1 MPKSKAKVAKRLI
14 TPEDLLK
21 FQLVGDPQISPDGK
35 WIVFAKSHV
44 DDKNQKVTNLWIVST
59 SGGDARQFTSG
70 GKDGGAKW
78 SPDGAKVAFISGRD
92 KPTSQI
98 FVISLAGG
106 EAVALTKFP
115 EGSIE
120 SFDWSPD
127 GRKMAVKFR
136 EQEAEYTK
144 KAEEERKEKGLSTPA
159 RVIDDVWYRLDGD
172 GYFNTARHKLYLVDV
187 SSGDHSKIYD
197 KDTMGWFSFSWAPDS
212 KSMAIAANT
221 SKEPFKTPWKDRIY
235 ILDIRSGKVT
245 PVPGQVDGSV
255 EAPQFSPDGRK
266 IAYGGREGKESQ
278 WGAVNSHLHVIDV
291 KTGKRK
297 NLTGDT
303 DYCLHAATL
312 SDTREAGFGA
322 NFKWSPDG
330 KRVIL
335 SLGWH
340 GETHPAS
347 IDAGGGK
354 IEWLTSGA
362 KECSF
367 ASFSNNG
374 IFGMTV
380 GTWDRPNEIAVGKP
394 SKGKL
399 EVTKLTD
406 FNGKF
411 FEEIELSKPESF
423 STKSEDGWTVHG
435 WFLKPTRGKKA
446 KSPAVLEVHGGPHA
460 QYGVP
465 FFHELQV
472 LAASGYM
479 VFYANPRGSKGY
491 GEEHCN
497 AIKGDWG
504 NKDWMDVMAV
514 ADFMAKRNDVDEK
527 RMSIMGG
534 SYGGYM
540 TCWAIGHTNRFKAA
554 ITDRCVSN
562 LVSMAGNSDFPDIP
576 DTYWK
581 GNAWDQSET
590 LWAQSPIKYMRN
602 AKTPTL
608 IIHSEG
614 DLRCN
619 VEQGEQVFSALKI
632 LGVPTRL
639 VRYPSSTSHGMSR
652 SGPPDLRIHRLGQIL
667 SWYREYLD

>member
-1 MPKSKAKVAKRLI
+1 MPKSTRKNTKRLI

-35 WIVFAKSHV
+35 WIVFAKSHIG
-44 DDKNQKVTNLWIVST
+44 DKNDKVTNLWIVST
-59 SGGDARQFTSG
+59 DGGEPRQFTAG

-78 SPDGAKVAFISGRD
+78 SPDGTKVAFMSGRQ
-92 KPTSQI
+92 KPAGQVFI
-98 FVISLAGG
+98 ISLAGG
-106 EAVALTKFP
+106 EATALTKFP

-120 SFDWSPD
+120 AFDWSPD
-127 GRKMAVKFR
+127 GKSMAVKFR
-136 EQEAEYTK
+136 EQESEWTK
-144 KAEEERKEKGLSTPA
+144 KAEEERKEKGLSTPP

-187 SSGDHSKIYD
+187 ATGEHRKIYD
-197 KDTMGWFSFSWAPDS
+197 KDSMGWFSFAWSPDS
-212 KSMAIAANT
+212 KTIVIGANT
-221 SKEPFKTPWKDRIY
+221 SKEPFKNPWKDRIY
-235 ILDIRSGKVT
+235 LLDVKSGTVKEI
-245 PVPGQVDGSV
+245 PGQVDGSV
-255 EAPQFSPDGRK
+255 EAPCFSPDGKR
-266 IAYGGREGKESQ
+266 IAYGGREGRESQ

-303 DYCLHAATL
+303 DYCLHGATL

-322 NFKWSPDG
+322 NFKWASDG
-330 KRVIL
+330 KRIIV

-340 GETHPAS
+340 GETHPAMV
-347 IDAGGGK
+347 DASGGK
-354 IEWLTSGA
+354 VEFLTSGA
-362 KECSF
+362 KEYAF
-367 ASFSNNG
+367 ASISSDG
-374 IFGMTV
+374 RFGMTV
-380 GTWDRPNEIAVGKP
+380 GSWDRPNEIAVGKLV
-394 SKGKL
+394 KGKL
-399 EVTKLTD
+399 DVSKLTD
-406 FNGKF
+406 FNKDMLD
-411 FEEIELSKPESF
+411 EIELSKPEAF
-423 STKSEDGWTVHG
+423 SVKAEDGWTVHG
-435 WFLKPTRGKKA
+435 WYLKPTRGKKA
-446 KSPAVLEVHGGPHA
+446 KSPAILEVHGGPHA

-465 FFHELQV
+465 FFHEMQV
-472 LAASGYM
+472 LAAAGYM

-491 GEEHCN
+491 GEDHCN

-504 NKDWMDVMAV
+504 NKDWIDVTAV
-514 ADFMAKRNDVDEK
+514 ADYMTKRSDVDAK

-540 TCWAIGHTNRFKAA
+540 TCWAIGHTTRFKAA

-619 VEQGEQVFSALKI
+619 VEQGEQVFSALKV
-632 LGVPTRL
+632 LGVPTRF

-652 SGPPDLRIHRLGQIL
+652 SGPPDLRIHRLKQIL
-667 SWYREYLD
+667 SWYEQHLI